1 MNQLSVILDQLSPA
15 VRVWV
20 ALTLTIAGLVLTAVG
35 TVRSD
40 ATLSAVGAALVLA
53 GGIVTPSGS
62 GRPPA
67 GSSGAG
73 LPGLG
78 VALVLLA
85 GCGPAVTLG
94 QDAVR
99 TTCDTCRRIQPACD
113 AVSPAPSASAS
124 VP

>member
-1 MNQLSVILDQLSPA
+1 MNQLSAILDQLSPT

-20 ALTLTIAGLVLTAVG
+20 ALALTVAGLVLTAVG

-40 ATLSAVGAALVLA
+40 ATLSAVGAALVLS

-62 GRPPA
+62 GKPPAPPA
-67 GSSGAG
+67 GLG
-73 LPGLG
+73 GLG

-99 TTCDTCRRIQPACD
+99 TTCQTCRAIRPACD
-113 AVSPAPSASAS
+113 AVSPAPSGSA

>member
-1 MNQLSVILDQLSPA
+1 MNQLSAILDQLSPT

-20 ALTLTIAGLVLTAVG
+20 ALALTVAGLVLTAVG

-40 ATLSAVGAALVLA
+40 ATLSAVGAALVLS

-67 GSSGAG
+67 PPTAG
-73 LPGLG
+73 LAGLG

-85 GCGPAVTLG
+85 GCAPAVTLG

-99 TTCDTCRRIQPACD
+99 TTCATCRAIRPACD
-113 AVSPAPSASAS
+113 AVSPAPSGSAG
-124 VP
+124 P